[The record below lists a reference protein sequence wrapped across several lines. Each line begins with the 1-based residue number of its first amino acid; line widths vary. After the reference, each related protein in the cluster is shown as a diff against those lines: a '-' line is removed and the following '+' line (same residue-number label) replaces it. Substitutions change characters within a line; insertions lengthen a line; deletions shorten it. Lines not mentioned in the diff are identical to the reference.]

1 MTDKITIA
9 VDGFAACGKS
19 TLAKGLAKELG
30 YVYVDSGAMY
40 RAVTLYILDNNID
53 INNEEDIQNALKNIQ
68 IGFKNIDGNNHT
80 FLNGKDVEKEI
91 REMRVSNFVSPV
103 SAISSVR
110 RFLVHRQ
117 KEMGKQKG
125 IVMDGRDIGTVVF
138 PDAELK
144 MFMTASIEVR
154 TERRVLELREK
165 GITDLN
171 YREIEYNLLERDRID
186 STRLDSPLTKADDAI
201 EIDNSNLSV
210 EDQLDL
216 ALDLVEKIVS
226 KKKINLSLSR

>member
-40 RAVTLYILDNNID
+40 RAVTLYVIDHNID
-53 INNEEDIQNALKNIQ
+53 INKAEEIQNALNNIQ
-68 IGFKNIDGNNHT
+68 IGFKNINGNNHT

-91 REMRVSNFVSPV
+91 REMSVSSLVSPV

-144 MFMTASIEVR
+144 MFMTASIVVR

-171 YREIEYNLLERDRID
+171 YRVIENNLLERDRID
-186 STRLDSPLTKADDAI
+186 STRLDSPLTKAEDAI

-210 EDQLDL
+210 EDQLEL
-216 ALDLVEKIVS
+216 ALELVEQVVS

>member
-19 TLAKGLAKELG
+19 TLAKGLAKVLG

-40 RAVTLYILDNNID
+40 RAVTLYVIDHNID
-53 INNEEDIQNALKNIQ
+53 INRAEEIQNALNNIQ
-68 IGFKNIDGNNHT
+68 IGFKNINGNNHT

-91 REMRVSNFVSPV
+91 REMSVSSLVSPV

-144 MFMTASIEVR
+144 MFMTASIVVR

-171 YREIEYNLLERDRID
+171 YRVIENNLLERDRID
-186 STRLDSPLTKADDAI
+186 STRLDSPLTKAEDAI
-201 EIDNSNLSV
+201 EIDNSNLSI
-210 EDQLDL
+210 EDQLEL
-216 ALDLVEKIVS
+216 ALELVEKVVS

>member
-40 RAVTLYILDNNID
+40 RAVTLYVIDHNID
-53 INNEEDIQNALKNIQ
+53 INKAEEIQNALNNIQ
-68 IGFKNIDGNNHT
+68 IGFKNINGNNHT

-91 REMRVSNFVSPV
+91 REMSVSNLVSPV

-144 MFMTASIEVR
+144 MFMTASIVVR

-171 YREIEYNLLERDRID
+171 YRIIENNLLERDRID
-186 STRLDSPLTKADDAI
+186 STRLDSPLTKAEDAI

-210 EDQLDL
+210 EDQLEL
-216 ALDLVEKIVS
+216 ALELVEKVVS

>member
-40 RAVTLYILDNNID
+40 RAVTLYVIDHNID
-53 INNEEDIQNALKNIQ
+53 INKAEEIQNALNNIQ
-68 IGFKNIDGNNHT
+68 IGFKNINGNNHT

-91 REMRVSNFVSPV
+91 REMSVSSLVSPV

-144 MFMTASIEVR
+144 MFMTASIVVR

-171 YREIEYNLLERDRID
+171 YRVIENNLLERDRID
-186 STRLDSPLTKADDAI
+186 STRLDSPLTKAEDAI

-210 EDQLDL
+210 EDQLEL
-216 ALDLVEKIVS
+216 ALELVEKVVS

>member
-40 RAVTLYILDNNID
+40 RAVTLYVIDHNID
-53 INNEEDIQNALKNIQ
+53 INKAEEIQNALNNIQ
-68 IGFKNIDGNNHT
+68 IGFKNINGNNHT

-91 REMRVSNFVSPV
+91 REMSVSSLVSPV

-144 MFMTASIEVR
+144 MFMTASIVVR

-171 YREIEYNLLERDRID
+171 YRIIENNLLERDRID
-186 STRLDSPLTKADDAI
+186 STRLDSPLTKAEDAI

-210 EDQLDL
+210 EDQLEL
-216 ALDLVEKIVS
+216 ALELVEKVVS

>member
-40 RAVTLYILDNNID
+40 RAVTLYVIDHNID
-53 INNEEDIQNALKNIQ
+53 INKAEEIQNALNNIQ
-68 IGFKNIDGNNHT
+68 IGFKNINGNNHT

-91 REMRVSNFVSPV
+91 REMSVSNLVSPV

-144 MFMTASIEVR
+144 MFMTASIVVR

-171 YREIEYNLLERDRID
+171 YREIENNLLERDRID
-186 STRLDSPLTKADDAI
+186 STRLDSPLTKAEDAI

-210 EDQLDL
+210 EDQLEL
-216 ALDLVEKIVS
+216 ALELVEQVVS